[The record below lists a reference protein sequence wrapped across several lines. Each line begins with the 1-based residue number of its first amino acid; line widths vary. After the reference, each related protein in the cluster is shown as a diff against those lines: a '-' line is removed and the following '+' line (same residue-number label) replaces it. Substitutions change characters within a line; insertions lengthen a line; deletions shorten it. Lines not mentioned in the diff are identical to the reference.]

1 LPKRTDTKVTFKEN
15 SWLTWMRQREPSSVL
30 VLVIYWLSMTAK
42 EMTLGEIGE
51 MIERGFKA
59 VADDIGRL
67 DTRMDDLR
75 VEMIDQFEHVD
86 KQFETT
92 HDQLRDV
99 AAEIAVIHRRVER
112 LEELGASNAGFSK
125 EIDHLLTRV
134 VAIEKHLGMG
144 KKIAA

>member
-1 LPKRTDTKVTFKEN
+1 VGAAAVGCDV
-15 SWLTWMRQREPSSVL
+15 V
-30 VLVIYWLSMTAK
+30 YWLSMTAK

-75 VEMIDQFEHVD
+75 MEMIDQFEHVD

-125 EIDHLLTRV
+125 EIDHLLARV
-134 VAIEKHLGMG
+134 VAIEKRLRDD
-144 KKIAA
+144 KRIAA